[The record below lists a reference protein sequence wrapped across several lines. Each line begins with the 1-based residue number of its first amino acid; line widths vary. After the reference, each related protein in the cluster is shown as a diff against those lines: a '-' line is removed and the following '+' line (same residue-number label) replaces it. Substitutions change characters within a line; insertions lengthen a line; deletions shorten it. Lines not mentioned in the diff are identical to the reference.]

1 MDDKAYPQGEIGA
14 TISDSG
20 QNLNSG
26 LNKQSADGGK
36 IIYLTDYLAVISRHR
51 KMIFRLCAITVVATA
66 IVSLFLPK
74 SFSATTTVVPP
85 ADVLQRDSM
94 LSGGLGAARS
104 PLLRQVMDFSGI
116 ADMYVGILQSRSVAD
131 ALIERFN
138 LAKVYNIKKGMT
150 KVRRI
155 LSDRTSI
162 KVTEEGIVNI
172 TVEDRD
178 RERAANLANAY
189 VEELD
194 RQNKRLFVGQAASK
208 KAFLENR
215 LKEIEKDLSGIDN
228 LLSRDAKI
236 KEMLFELLTKEFEIA
251 KIEEAKSMPT
261 IQVLDKA
268 VVPENKCKPAR
279 TKIVL
284 ISGILAFFA
293 AMAIAFSQDHF
304 AKIRS
309 GNTID
314 T

>member
-1 MDDKAYPQGEIGA
+1 MDDKAYSQGEI
-14 TISDSG
+14 
-20 QNLNSG
+20 NSG

-51 KMIFRLCAITVVATA
+51 KMIFRLCAITVIITA

-74 SFSATTTVVPP
+74 SFSATATVVPP

-94 LSGGLGAARS
+94 LSGGLGSVRS
-104 PLLRQVMDFSGI
+104 PLLRQVIDTSSI
-116 ADMYVGILQSRSVAD
+116 ADMYVGILESRSVAD
-131 ALIERFN
+131 ALIERFD
-138 LAKVYNIKKGMT
+138 LAKVYNIKKGIT

-155 LSDRTSI
+155 LNKRTSI

-194 RQNKRLFVGQAASK
+194 RQNKRLFVGQVASK
-208 KAFLENR
+208 KVFLENR
-215 LKEIEKDLSGIDN
+215 LKEIEKELSGIDN

-284 ISGILAFFA
+284 ISGILSFFA
-293 AMAIAFSQDHF
+293 AMTIAFSRDHL

-309 GNTID
+309 GNAID
-314 T
+314 L

>member
-1 MDDKAYPQGEIGA
+1 MDDKAYPQGEI
-14 TISDSG
+14 
-20 QNLNSG
+20 NSG

-51 KMIFRLCAITVVATA
+51 KMIFRLCVFTVVITA

-74 SFSATTTVVPP
+74 SFSATATVVPP
-85 ADVLQRDSM
+85 ADVLQRNSM
-94 LSGGLGAARS
+94 LSGGLGSARS
-104 PLLRQVMDFSGI
+104 PLLRHVMDVSNM
-116 ADMYVGILQSRSVAD
+116 ANMYVGILQSRSVAD
-131 ALIERFN
+131 ALIERFD
-138 LAKVYNIKKGMT
+138 LAGVYNVKKGIT
-150 KVRRI
+150 KVRQI
-155 LSDRTSI
+155 LNKRTSI

-172 TVEDRD
+172 TVEDRE

-268 VVPENKCKPAR
+268 IVPENKCKPAR
-279 TKIVL
+279 TKIIL
-284 ISGILAFFA
+284 ISGILSFFA
-293 AMAIAFSQDHF
+293 AMTIAFSRDHF
-304 AKIRS
+304 AKDCS
-309 GNTID
+309 GSGFD
-314 T
+314 V

>member
-1 MDDKAYPQGEIGA
+1 MDDNQ
-14 TISDSG
+14 T
-20 QNLNSG
+20 
-26 LNKQSADGGK
+26 
-36 IIYLTDYLAVISRHR
+36 IYLADFLKIMSRHR
-51 KMIFRLCAITVVATA
+51 KMIFRLCAITVVVTA
-66 IVSLFLPK
+66 IVSIFLPK
-74 SFSATTTVVPP
+74 SFSATTSVMPP

-94 LSGGLGAARS
+94 LSGGLGSARS
-104 PLLRQVMDFSGI
+104 PLLRQMMDFSGI

-131 ALIERFN
+131 ALIERFD

-150 KVRRI
+150 KVRQI
-155 LSDRTSI
+155 LNKRTST

-178 RERAANLANAY
+178 PERAANLANAY

-215 LKEIEKDLSGIDN
+215 LKEIEKELSGIDN

-268 VVPENKCKPAR
+268 IVPENKSKPAR

-284 ISGILAFFA
+284 ISGILSFFV
-293 AMAIAFSQDHF
+293 AMSIAIGRDYF

-309 GNTID
+309 SNAMD
-314 T
+314 V